1 MSRSQKQA
9 ISMIYQNHSSEI
21 MITLRIKYQTQ
32 HLINAHFLMIELTIM
47 YQQDNNNHNKATEI
61 KDMFLQGFKQNRIK
75 KESKRW
81 NRLRILNKICSA
93 CNLTRKNYKGSLTEY
108 QRMRRLLLK
117 GEEKRNQTETLRQ
130 LIRILVILRIN

>member
-1 MSRSQKQA
+1 
-9 ISMIYQNHSSEI
+9 
-21 MITLRIKYQTQ
+21 
-32 HLINAHFLMIELTIM
+32 MIELTIM

-117 GEEKRNQTETLRQ
+117 GEEKRN
-130 LIRILVILRIN
+130 